1 MTDQAEDIRA
11 RVDLTAVVIAMRDG
25 TPCVLTVQA
34 PLPAPTSARMAV
46 AESSVAEN
54 SAAELA
60 TEAAAPSFSPI
71 SLPAGPLQP
80 GHRSLQGGLRSWVER
95 QTGCQ
100 LGYVEQLY
108 TFADRPGGARESE
121 PETRNRAISIA
132 YLALV
137 SIAKENLPIEE
148 RWRPWYGFFPWEDMR
163 FGEPPARTAVLD
175 RLWDW
180 ASEAGRA
187 RARDCLGRMLLT
199 FGLNGFP
206 WDEERALERYEMLY
220 EAGLVAEAWWDR
232 GMKPPADV
240 TGGPGIPMV
249 ADHRRILA
257 TAISRLRAKIKYRPV
272 LFELMPPTFT
282 LSELQKTAEALC
294 GIALHKQ
301 NFRRLIAQQRLV
313 EETGEIATATGGRPA
328 KLMRFRS
335 EVTLERPAPGVRL
348 SATRRAAYP

>member
-1 MTDQAEDIRA
+1 MWMMGKADDIRA

-25 TPCVLTVQA
+25 TPCVLTVKA
-34 PLPAPTSARMAV
+34 PMSAPAATAAGTSAK
-46 AESSVAEN
+46 
-54 SAAELA
+54 
-60 TEAAAPSFSPI
+60 AAAFSPSPI
-71 SLPAGPLQP
+71 SLPSGPLQP
-80 GHRSLQGGLRSWVER
+80 GHRSLQAGLRNWVER

-108 TFADRPGGARESE
+108 TFADRPGVPRQPGS
-121 PETRNRAISIA
+121 RNRAISIA

-137 SIAKENLPIEE
+137 SIAREDLSHEE

-163 FGEPPARTAVLD
+163 FGEPPGRSVVLD
-175 RLWDW
+175 RLRAW
-180 ASEAGRA
+180 ASEAGQA
-187 RARDCLGRMLLT
+187 RAKDGLGRMVLT
-199 FGLNGFP
+199 FGMNGFP

-220 EAGLVAEAWWDR
+220 EAGVVPEASWDR
-232 GMKPPADV
+232 AIEPPAGV
-240 TGGPGIPMV
+240 TFASGIAMF

-257 TAISRLRAKIKYRPV
+257 TAIGRLRAKIKYRPV
-272 LFELMPPTFT
+272 LFELMPPAFT

-313 EETGEIATATGGRPA
+313 EETGDIATSTGGRPA
-328 KLMRFRS
+328 KLMRFRR

-348 SATRRAAYP
+348 SATRRASYP